1 MPTRL
6 GKTESSEADQTLAK
20 ALSHPIRAEALT
32 ILNAR
37 VASPTEIAKEL
48 DVPLGNVNYHIEQLV
63 KFGCAELVR
72 TRPRRGA
79 TEHFYRGVAQKYMS
93 DAFWGKLS
101 HPVRNSVTWQAVR
114 VLFGAV
120 RDSLASGLFDRRKD
134 RHISIVTYELDGQ
147 GWAEAKK
154 LYKETLEETMEIG
167 ARAASR
173 IARGERMEGKGLRA
187 SFGMV
192 AFESPEGSPSD
203 HELLPVRPSQ
213 E

>member
-6 GKTESSEADQTLAK
+6 GKAESSEADQTLAK
-20 ALSHPIRAEALT
+20 ALNHPIRAEALT

-63 KFGCAELVR
+63 KFGCVELVR

-93 DAFWGKLS
+93 DAFWEKLS

-120 RDSLASGLFDRRKD
+120 RDSLAYGLFDKRKD

-147 GWAEAKK
+147 GWTEAKQ
-154 LYKETLEETMEIG
+154 LYKETLERTMEIG
-167 ARAASR
+167 AAASGR
-173 IARGERMEGKGLRA
+173 IAEGQRRGGKGLRA
-187 SFGMV
+187 SFGLV
-192 AFESPEGSPSD
+192 AFESPDGSPAD
-203 HELLPVRPSQ
+203 HELLSKRID
-213 E
+213 